1 MNNPVQ
7 LLEKKDWSA
16 PAELILDDSGKVD
29 PGDTLEDGDKSL
41 LDGAVKKREDVQPTG
56 KVINYQLII
65 SQLSVTDRGIRNP
78 GVRKCLGCFYS

>member
-1 MNNPVQ
+1 MPQ

-41 LDGAVKKREDVQPTG
+41 LDRAVKKREDVQPTG
-56 KVINYQLII
+56 RVVGIVKRKWRQYCGMLLGRNSIGKKII
-65 SQLSVTDRGIRNP
+65 SHLF
-78 GVRKCLGCFYS
+78 K